1 MSMEPSSRRP
11 LSQLTA
17 TKLRVRAAEARDM
30 AHPATSEEISAAL
43 YRLAER
49 FERLANN
56 RDGGN

>member
-1 MSMEPSSRRP
+1 MSMEP
-11 LSQLTA
+11 QLTA
-17 TKLRVRAAEARDM
+17 IELRVRAAEARDM
-30 AHPATSEEISAAL
+30 AHPATSEEISGTL